1 MSHPGFIIKCNTGF
15 MQYLYWN
22 GTAWTR
28 EIVRARSHATR
39 VEALKELG
47 RLSKPTIA
55 ITAPEVMTM
64 DAHDEENE
72 KAMKAVEQANRSSR

>member
-1 MSHPGFIIKCNTGF
+1 MSRPGFIIKCNTGF
-15 MQYLYWN
+15 LQYLYWN

-28 EIVRARSHATR
+28 EIVRAKEHRTR
-39 VEALKELG
+39 EEACKVLAC
-47 RLSKPTIA
+47 LSRPSIA

-72 KAMKAVEQANRSSR
+72 KAMRAVEQANKR